1 VKFQHVARMLVGDL
15 PLVAVL
21 ERERLESI
29 AFLSTARPLSVSSL
43 VLLSTI
49 RSKCHESVMSLVMST
64 MTRLPPHTQMREGEA
79 PQLQCFAPISY
90 SSAQNPPT
98 LSRFTKGAAKAAMHL
113 NLSTMV

>member
-1 VKFQHVARMLVGDL
+1 MLVGDL

-29 AFLSTARPLSVSSL
+29 AFLSTARSLSVSSL

-79 PQLQCFAPISY
+79 PQLQCFATTVALVESQRR
-90 SSAQNPPT
+90 SST
-98 LSRFTKGAAKAAMHL
+98 WKSAK
-113 NLSTMV
+113 T